1 MRAKVSFDGYI
12 IFFSR
17 PKPKR
22 HLRFVWLNDGFEF
35 STGVSIP
42 EVEHFHGGKA
52 AGHVAWY
59 VVRDCV
65 SFERVQYRFVV
76 IQRSFSVLRI
86 HERMCA

>member
-35 STGVSIP
+35 STGVTIP

-52 AGHVAWY
+52 AGHVARY

-65 SFERVQYRFVV
+65 AFVLSTFNIDLLLYRDHLVF
-76 IQRSFSVLRI
+76 
-86 HERMCA
+86 